1 MAVHAMRPGISN
13 ARVRIRS
20 MAGLCGVLRMGKLAY
35 PTVFLPLH
43 DDKQGSDWASGGDRP
58 AVVHPCT

>member
-1 MAVHAMRPGISN
+1 MRSGISN

-43 DDKQGSDWASGGDRP
+43 DDKQGGDWAALRDRP
-58 AVVHPCT
+58 AVVPPCT